1 MSDIRPPEGARAEVR
16 RTEALPSNSPLLQT
30 EGLSVEFPV
39 RRGLLRREVARLR
52 AVHRVSL
59 EVRPGEVLGIVGES
73 GCGKTT
79 LGRAMVGLVETS
91 AGTLRVEGR
100 DVAALSPDE
109 RRQLTRDVQM
119 VFQDPFASLNPRKRI
134 RQILEVPF
142 AVHASLG
149 LAPGAAREAR
159 IRELVELVGL
169 APEHLDRW
177 PHELSGG
184 QRQRVGIARAL
195 ALNPKV
201 VVLDEPLSA
210 LDMSIQSQV
219 LNLLVDLQERLGLS
233 YVFISHDLSIVEY
246 LCDTVAVMYLG
257 RVVETAPAAALFA
270 APRHPYTQ
278 ALLAA
283 VPNPVPRR
291 ERPGRPLEGD
301 VPGLLHAP
309 TGCSF
314 HTRCPLAE
322 SRCRAS
328 VPELRAIDT
337 TGLHLGACHLL

>member
-1 MSDIRPPEGARAEVR
+1 MTAP
-16 RTEALPSNSPLLQT
+16 PLLQA
-30 EGLSVEFPV
+30 EGLSVDFPV

-52 AVHRVSL
+52 AVNDVSVG
-59 EVRPGEVLGIVGES
+59 VRAGAVLGVVGES

-79 LGRAMVGLVETS
+79 LGRALVGLVAPTS
-91 AGTLRVEGR
+91 GTLRVDGR
-100 DVAALSPDE
+100 DVAALSADE
-109 RRQLTRDVQM
+109 RRRMTRDVQM

-142 AVHASLG
+142 EVHGMAK
-149 LAPGAAREAR
+149 GAEREAR
-159 IRELVELVGL
+159 IRGLIDLVGL

-184 QRQRVGIARAL
+184 QRQRIGIARAL
-195 ALNPKV
+195 ALQPKV

-219 LNLLVDLQERLGLS
+219 LNLLVDLQARLNLS

-246 LCDTVAVMYLG
+246 LCDSVAVMYLG

-291 ERPGRPLEGD
+291 ERVSRPLDGD

-309 TGCSF
+309 DGCAF
-314 HTRCPLAE
+314 HTRCP
-322 SRCRAS
+322 RVQPQCRER
-328 VPELRAIDT
+328 VPELRVIDT
-337 TGLHLGACHLL
+337 TGLHRGACHLL

>member
-1 MSDIRPPEGARAEVR
+1 MTA
-16 RTEALPSNSPLLQT
+16 PLLQT

-39 RRGLLRREVARLR
+39 RRGILRREVARLR
-52 AVHRVSL
+52 AVQDVS
-59 EVRPGEVLGIVGES
+59 VAVAAGEVLGIVGES

-100 DVAALSPDE
+100 DVAALSPEE
-109 RRQLTRDVQM
+109 RRRLTHDVQM

-142 AVHASLG
+142 EVHGMA
-149 LAPGAAREAR
+149 AGAEREAR
-159 IRELVELVGL
+159 IRELVDLVGL
-169 APEHLDRW
+169 VPEHLDRW

-195 ALNPKV
+195 ALQPKV

-246 LCDTVAVMYLG
+246 LCDSVAVMYLG
-257 RVVETAPAAALFA
+257 RVVESAPARALFA
-270 APRHPYTQ
+270 GPLHPYTQ

-283 VPNPVPRR
+283 VPDPVPRR
-291 ERPGRPLEGD
+291 ERTSRPLEGD

-314 HTRCPLAE
+314 HTRCPLVQP
-322 SRCRAS
+322 RCRAS
-328 VPELRAIDT
+328 VPELRVIDT
-337 TGLHLGACHLL
+337 AGLHRAACHLL

>member
-1 MSDIRPPEGARAEVR
+1 MTA
-16 RTEALPSNSPLLQT
+16 PLLQADQ
-30 EGLSVEFPV
+30 LSVDFPV
-39 RRGLLRREVARLR
+39 YRGVLRREVARLR
-52 AVHRVSL
+52 AVHRVDL
-59 EVRPGEVLGIVGES
+59 VLRAGEVLGIVGES

-79 LGRAMVGLVETS
+79 LGRALVGLLAPS

-100 DVAALSPDE
+100 DVATLSSAE
-109 RRQLTRDVQM
+109 RRRMTRDVQM

-134 RQILEVPF
+134 RQILALPF
-142 AVHASLG
+142 QVHG
-149 LAPGAAREAR
+149 LAPGAGREAR
-159 IRELVELVGL
+159 LRELAALVGL

-195 ALNPKV
+195 ALQPKA

-219 LNLLVDLQERLGLS
+219 LNLLVELQERLNLS

-278 ALLAA
+278 ALLDS
-283 VPNPVPRR
+283 VPHR
-291 ERPGRPLEGD
+291 ERASRPLAGD

-309 TGCSF
+309 AGCSF

-322 SRCRAS
+322 PRCRESA
-328 VPELRAIDT
+328 PELRTIDT
-337 TGLHLGACHLL
+337 GGLHRAACHLL

>member
-1 MSDIRPPEGARAEVR
+1 MTA
-16 RTEALPSNSPLLQT
+16 PLLQADD
-30 EGLSVEFPV
+30 LSVEFPV
-39 RRGLLRREVARLR
+39 RRGILRREVARLR
-52 AVHRVSL
+52 AVNRVNV
-59 EVRPGEVLGIVGES
+59 EVRAGEVLGIVGES

-79 LGRAMVGLVETS
+79 LGRAMVGLYAPTS
-91 AGTLRVEGR
+91 GTLRVEGR
-100 DVAALSPDE
+100 DVATLGDAE
-109 RRQLTRDVQM
+109 RQQMTRDVQM

-142 AVHASLG
+142 EVHG
-149 LAPGAAREAR
+149 LPGGATREAR
-159 IRELVELVGL
+159 ICELIELVGL

-184 QRQRVGIARAL
+184 QRQRIGIARAL
-195 ALNPKV
+195 ALQPKV

-219 LNLLVDLQERLGLS
+219 LNLLVDLQERLDLS

-257 RVVETAPAAALFA
+257 RVVESAPAAELFA
-270 APRHPYTQ
+270 SPRHPYTQ

-283 VPNPVPRR
+283 VPNPDPRR

-301 VPGLLHAP
+301 VPGLLNAP
-309 TGCSF
+309 GGCTF
-314 HTRCPLAE
+314 NTRCPRVEA
-322 SRCRAS
+322 RCRDT
-328 VPELRAIDT
+328 VPELRVIDT
-337 TGLHLGACHLL
+337 EGLHLGACHLL

>member
-1 MSDIRPPEGARAEVR
+1 MTAP
-16 RTEALPSNSPLLQT
+16 PLLQA
-30 EGLSVEFPV
+30 ESLSVDFPV
-39 RRGLLRREVARLR
+39 RGGLFKREIARLR
-52 AVHRVSL
+52 AVDGVSL
-59 EVRPGEVLGIVGES
+59 EVRAGEVLGVVGES

-79 LGRAMVGLVETS
+79 LGRAMVGLYSPTS
-91 AGTLRVEGR
+91 GRLLVEGR
-100 DVAALSPDE
+100 DVATLGEAE
-109 RRQLTRDVQM
+109 RRLLTRDVQM

-142 AVHASLG
+142 EVHG
-149 LAPGAAREAR
+149 LAAGAEREAR

-184 QRQRVGIARAL
+184 QRQRIVIARAL
-195 ALNPKV
+195 ALAPKV
-201 VVLDEPLSA
+201 MVLDEPLSA

-219 LNLLVDLQERLGLS
+219 LNLLVDLQRRFGLS

-283 VPNPVPRR
+283 VPDPVPRR
-291 ERPGRPLEGD
+291 ERTMRPLEGD
-301 VPGLLHAP
+301 VPRVLEAP
-309 TGCSF
+309 AGCAF
-314 HTRCPLAE
+314 HPRCPLAQP
-322 SRCRAS
+322 RCRES
-328 VPELRAIDT
+328 VPALRVVDT
-337 TGLHLGACHLL
+337 AGLRRAACHLL

>member
-1 MSDIRPPEGARAEVR
+1 MSAA
-16 RTEALPSNSPLLQT
+16 APLLQADA
-30 EGLSVEFPV
+30 LSVEFPV
-39 RRGLLRREVARLR
+39 RRGILRREVARLR
-52 AVHRVSL
+52 AVHRVSVEL
-59 EVRPGEVLGIVGES
+59 RAGEVLGIVGES

-79 LGRAMVGLVETS
+79 LGRAMVGLIEPD

-100 DVAALSPDE
+100 DIATLSLDE
-109 RRQLTRDVQM
+109 RRRMTRDVQM

-134 RQILEVPF
+134 RQILELPF
-142 AVHASLG
+142 EVHG
-149 LAPGAAREAR
+149 LADGAEREAR
-159 IRELVELVGL
+159 IRELVALVGL
-169 APEHLDRW
+169 SAEHLDRW

-195 ALNPKV
+195 ALQPKV

-219 LNLLVDLQERLGLS
+219 LNLLVDLRERLNLS

-246 LCDTVAVMYLG
+246 LCDNVAVMYLG
-257 RVVETAPAAALFA
+257 RVVESAPAAQLFA
-270 APRHPYTQ
+270 SPRHPYTQ

-283 VPNPVPRR
+283 VPNPDPRR

-309 TGCSF
+309 DGCAF
-314 HTRCPLAE
+314 HTRCPLAQP
-322 SRCRAS
+322 RCRES
-328 VPELRAIDT
+328 VPELRVVDT
-337 TGLHLGACHLL
+337 TGLQRAACHLL

>member
-1 MSDIRPPEGARAEVR
+1 M
-16 RTEALPSNSPLLQT
+16 TMPLLRT

-39 RRGLLRREVARLR
+39 RRGVLRREVARLR
-52 AVHRVSL
+52 AVNKVS
-59 EVRPGEVLGIVGES
+59 VQVNAGEVLGIVGES

-79 LGRAMVGLVETS
+79 LGRAMVGLYPPTS
-91 AGTLRVEGR
+91 GTLRIEGR
-100 DVAALSPDE
+100 DVATLSDDE
-109 RRQLTRDVQM
+109 RRQMTRDVQM

-134 RQILEVPF
+134 RQVLEAPF
-142 AVHASLG
+142 EVHG
-149 LAPGAAREAR
+149 LPGGAAREAR

-184 QRQRVGIARAL
+184 QRQRIGIARAL
-195 ALNPKV
+195 ALQPKV

-219 LNLLVDLQERLGLS
+219 LNLLVDLQQRLNLS

-283 VPNPVPRR
+283 VPNPVPQRD
-291 ERPGRPLEGD
+291 RPTRPIDGD

-309 TGCSF
+309 NGCAF

-322 SRCRAS
+322 ARCRES
-328 VPELRAIDT
+328 VPELRVVDT
-337 TGLHLGACHLL
+337 SHMHLGACHLL

>member
-1 MSDIRPPEGARAEVR
+1 MTAVA
-16 RTEALPSNSPLLQT
+16 PLLQADA
-30 EGLSVEFPV
+30 LSVEFPV
-39 RRGLLRREVARLR
+39 RRGILRREVARLR
-52 AVHRVSL
+52 AVHRVSV
-59 EVRPGEVLGIVGES
+59 EVRAGEVLGIVGES

-79 LGRAMVGLVETS
+79 LGRAMVGLITPD

-100 DVAALSPDE
+100 DVATLSPDE
-109 RRQLTRDVQM
+109 RRRMTRDVQM

-134 RQILEVPF
+134 RQVLELPF
-142 AVHASLG
+142 EVHG
-149 LAPGAAREAR
+149 LPGGVEREAR
-159 IRELVELVGL
+159 IRELVALVGL
-169 APEHLDRW
+169 SAEHLDRW

-195 ALNPKV
+195 ALQPKV

-219 LNLLVDLQERLGLS
+219 LNLLVDLRERLNLS

-246 LCDTVAVMYLG
+246 LCDDVAVMYLG
-257 RVVETAPAAALFA
+257 RVVESAPAAQLFA
-270 APRHPYTQ
+270 SPRHPYTQ

-283 VPNPVPRR
+283 VPNPDPRR

-309 TGCSF
+309 NGCAF
-314 HTRCPLAE
+314 HTRCPLAQPQ
-322 SRCRAS
+322 CRES
-328 VPELRAIDT
+328 VPELRVVDT
-337 TGLHLGACHLL
+337 TGLQRAACHLL

>member
-1 MSDIRPPEGARAEVR
+1 MNA
-16 RTEALPSNSPLLQT
+16 PLLQT
-30 EGLSVEFPV
+30 DGLSVEFPV

-52 AVHRVSL
+52 AVHRVSV
-59 EVRPGEVLGIVGES
+59 EIRPGEVLGIVGES

-79 LGRAMVGLVETS
+79 LGRAMVGLVQPS

-100 DVAALSPDE
+100 DVATLSSDG
-109 RRQLTRDVQM
+109 RRRMTRDVQM

-134 RQILEVPF
+134 RQILEAPF
-142 AVHASLG
+142 EIHG
-149 LAPGAAREAR
+149 LAGGAGRETR
-159 IRELVELVGL
+159 IRELVDLVGL

-177 PHELSGG
+177 AHELSGG
-184 QRQRVGIARAL
+184 QRQRIGIARAL

-219 LNLLVDLQERLGLS
+219 LNLLVELQERLHLS

-246 LCDTVAVMYLG
+246 LCDNVAVMYLG
-257 RVVETAPAAALFA
+257 RVVESAPAAALFA
-270 APRHPYTQ
+270 APRHPYTR
-278 ALLAA
+278 ALLES

-301 VPGLLHAP
+301 VPSLLHAP

-314 HTRCPLAE
+314 HTRCPMAE
-322 SRCRAS
+322 PRCSAS
-328 VPELRAIDT
+328 VPELRVIDT

>member
-1 MSDIRPPEGARAEVR
+1 M
-16 RTEALPSNSPLLQT
+16 TPLLQT
-30 EGLSVEFPV
+30 EGVSVEFPV
-39 RRGLLRREVARLR
+39 RRGILRREVARLR
-52 AVHRVSL
+52 AVQGVS
-59 EVRPGEVLGIVGES
+59 VQIGAGEVLGIVGES

-79 LGRAMVGLVETS
+79 LGRAMVGLVEPS

-109 RRQLTRDVQM
+109 RRRLTRDVQM

-134 RQILEVPF
+134 RKILEVPF
-142 AVHASLG
+142 EVHG
-149 LAPGAAREAR
+149 LAEGAERERR

-195 ALNPKV
+195 ALEPKV

-246 LCDTVAVMYLG
+246 LCDSVAVMYLG

-270 APRHPYTQ
+270 APSHPYTQ

-291 ERPGRPLEGD
+291 ERPSRPLEGD
-301 VPGLLHAP
+301 VPGLLGAP
-309 TGCSF
+309 AGCAF

-322 SRCRAS
+322 PRCRES
-328 VPELRAIDT
+328 VPELRAIDI
-337 TGLHLGACHLL
+337 TGLHRAACHLL

>member
-1 MSDIRPPEGARAEVR
+1 M
-16 RTEALPSNSPLLQT
+16 TTPLLQT
-30 EGLSVEFPV
+30 EDLSVEFPV
-39 RRGLLRREVARLR
+39 RRGVLRREVARLR
-52 AVHRVSL
+52 AVNKVS
-59 EVRPGEVLGIVGES
+59 VQINAGEVLGIVGES

-79 LGRAMVGLVETS
+79 LGRAMVGLYPPTS
-91 AGTLRVEGR
+91 GTLRIEGR
-100 DVAALSPDE
+100 DVSTLSDDE
-109 RRQLTRDVQM
+109 RRQMTRDVQM

-142 AVHASLG
+142 EVHG
-149 LAPGAAREAR
+149 LPGGAAREAR
-159 IRELVELVGL
+159 LRELIDLVGL

-184 QRQRVGIARAL
+184 QRQRIGIARAL
-195 ALNPKV
+195 ALAPKV

-219 LNLLVDLQERLGLS
+219 LNLLVDLQQRLNLS

-283 VPNPVPRR
+283 VPNPVPQR
-291 ERPGRPLEGD
+291 ERPARPLQGD

-309 TGCSF
+309 GGCTF
-314 HTRCPLAE
+314 HPRCPLAE
-322 SRCRAS
+322 ARCRES
-328 VPELRAIDT
+328 VPELRVIDT
-337 TGLHLGACHLL
+337 SRMHLGACHLL

>member
-1 MSDIRPPEGARAEVR
+1 
-16 RTEALPSNSPLLQT
+16 LLQA
-30 EGLSVEFPV
+30 EGLSVDFPV

-52 AVHRVSL
+52 AVNDVSV
-59 EVRPGEVLGIVGES
+59 EVRAGAVVGVVGES

-79 LGRAMVGLVETS
+79 LGRALVGLVAPTS
-91 AGTLRVEGR
+91 GTLRVDGR
-100 DVAALSPDE
+100 DVAALSADE
-109 RRQLTRDVQM
+109 RRRMTRDVQM

-142 AVHASLG
+142 EVHGMAK
-149 LAPGAAREAR
+149 GAEREAR
-159 IRELVELVGL
+159 IRELIDLVGL

-184 QRQRVGIARAL
+184 QRQRIGIARAL
-195 ALNPKV
+195 ALQPKV

-219 LNLLVDLQERLGLS
+219 LNLLVDLQARLNLS

-246 LCDTVAVMYLG
+246 LCDSVAVMYLG
-257 RVVETAPAAALFA
+257 RVVETAPAAVLFA

-291 ERPGRPLEGD
+291 ERVSRPLEGD

-309 TGCSF
+309 DGCAF
-314 HTRCPLAE
+314 HTRCP
-322 SRCRAS
+322 RVQPQCRER
-328 VPELRAIDT
+328 VPELRVIDT
-337 TGLHLGACHLL
+337 TGLHRGACHLL

>member
-1 MSDIRPPEGARAEVR
+1 MSAVA
-16 RTEALPSNSPLLQT
+16 PLLQADA
-30 EGLSVEFPV
+30 LSVEFPV
-39 RRGLLRREVARLR
+39 RRGILRREVARLR
-52 AVHRVSL
+52 AVHRVSV
-59 EVRPGEVLGIVGES
+59 EVRAGEVLGIVGES

-79 LGRAMVGLVETS
+79 LGRAMVGLITPD

-100 DVAALSPDE
+100 DVATLSPDE
-109 RRQLTRDVQM
+109 RRRMTRDVQM

-134 RQILEVPF
+134 RQVLELPF
-142 AVHASLG
+142 EVHG
-149 LAPGAAREAR
+149 LPGGVEREAR
-159 IRELVELVGL
+159 IRELVALVGL
-169 APEHLDRW
+169 SAEHLDRW

-195 ALNPKV
+195 ALQPKV

-219 LNLLVDLQERLGLS
+219 LNLLVDLRERLNLS

-246 LCDTVAVMYLG
+246 LCDDVAVMYLG
-257 RVVETAPAAALFA
+257 RVVESAPAAQLFA
-270 APRHPYTQ
+270 SPRHPYTQ

-283 VPNPVPRR
+283 VPNPDPRR

-309 TGCSF
+309 NGCAF
-314 HTRCPLAE
+314 HTRCPLAQPQ
-322 SRCRAS
+322 CRES
-328 VPELRAIDT
+328 VPELRVVDT
-337 TGLHLGACHLL
+337 TGLQRAACHLL

>member
-1 MSDIRPPEGARAEVR
+1 M
-16 RTEALPSNSPLLQT
+16 NSPLLQT
-30 EGLSVEFPV
+30 EGVSVEFPV
-39 RRGLLRREVARLR
+39 HRGILRREVARLR
-52 AVHRVSL
+52 AVQGVS
-59 EVRPGEVLGIVGES
+59 VAVGAGEVLGIVGES

-100 DVAALSPDE
+100 DVATLSPDE
-109 RRQLTRDVQM
+109 RRRLTRDVQM

-142 AVHASLG
+142 EVHG
-149 LAPGAAREAR
+149 LAGGAGREAR
-159 IRELVELVGL
+159 IRELVDLVGL

-184 QRQRVGIARAL
+184 QRQRIGIARAL
-195 ALNPKV
+195 ALDPRV

-219 LNLLVDLQERLGLS
+219 LNLLVDLQERLDLS

-257 RVVETAPAAALFA
+257 RVVETAPARALFA
-270 APRHPYTQ
+270 GPRHPYTQ

-283 VPNPVPRR
+283 VPDPVPRR
-291 ERPGRPLEGD
+291 ERTSRPLEGD
-301 VPGLLHAP
+301 VPGLLNAP
-309 TGCSF
+309 AGCSF
-314 HTRCPLAE
+314 HTRCPLVQP
-322 SRCRAS
+322 RCRES
-328 VPELRAIDT
+328 MPELRAVGD
-337 TGLHLGACHLL
+337 GPHLAACHLL